1 MHWRSNYE
9 ALLQKQD
16 QNLRVIE
23 ELLCRINTLENKS
36 TINIDY
42 IDDN

>member
-1 MHWRSNYE
+1 MNWRLNYE
-9 ALLQKQD
+9 AMLQKQD

-23 ELLCRINTLENKS
+23 GLLCRINTLENKS
-36 TINIDY
+36 IINIDY